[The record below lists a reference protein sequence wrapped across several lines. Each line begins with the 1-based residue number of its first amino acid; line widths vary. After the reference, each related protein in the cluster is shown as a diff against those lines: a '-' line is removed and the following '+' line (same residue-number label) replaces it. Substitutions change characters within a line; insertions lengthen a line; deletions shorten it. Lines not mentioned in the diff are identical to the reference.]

1 MPKLRTIIGH
11 QKQIEELRAD
21 ITAQNISHAYLFSGP
36 RHLGKM
42 STARQFAF
50 ELLSADATDDESLVV
65 KKDIERLLHAD
76 LTVLDQLWIEGV
88 SDDWDV
94 LAKYSNAPQVHRSKA
109 PAAKTDSISIEDVRA
124 LQERLYDTGVGE
136 HRCCIIRSM
145 ERMKAEAANAFLKIL
160 EEPPKGLVF
169 ILTTQSLQTL
179 LPTIISRTRVMQ
191 FNRLSH
197 KEMSS
202 LVSDSSEDDAA
213 FILSIAQGAPGVA
226 IQLNADPDL
235 LRTHKTIHAQAHS
248 FWRTHSQR
256 EKLQLLTPLHKRGI
270 DADRMLLHLGLTL
283 REQPKKITL
292 ESVSAFHQM
301 TRDFRTN
308 AHRELLADKFA
319 YQVSS

>member
-1 MPKLRTIIGH
+1 MPKLRDIIGH
-11 QKQIEELRAD
+11 QKQLEELRGD
-21 ITAQNISHAYLFSGP
+21 IATKNVAHAYLLSGP

-42 STARQFAF
+42 SIARRFAF
-50 ELLSADATDDESLVV
+50 DLLSVDASKEELPII
-65 KKDIERLLHAD
+65 KKNVERMLHAD
-76 LTVLDQLWIEGV
+76 LTVLDQLWIDNV

-94 LAKYSNAPQVHRSKA
+94 LAKSSNAPQMHRSKA

-124 LQERLYDTGVGE
+124 LQERLYDTSVGQY
-136 HRCCIIRSM
+136 RCCIIRSM

-179 LPTIISRTRVMQ
+179 LPTIVSRSRVIQ
-191 FNRLSH
+191 FQCLSQ
-197 KEMSS
+197 KEMNP
-202 LVSDSSEDDAA
+202 LVSESSEDDAA
-213 FILSIAQGAPGVA
+213 FILNIAQGAPGIA
-226 IQLNADPDL
+226 MKLNNDPEL

-283 REQPKKITL
+283 REQPQKISL
-292 ESVSAFHQM
+292 QSVRAFHQM
-301 TRDFRTN
+301 TRDFKTN

-319 YQVSS
+319 FQVSS